1 MKRLFPV
8 VALTLLL
15 AAGCAGCSGDGDSKE
30 DSEKGNGG
38 FVEKTKTYINPVF
51 IQDSPDPSVMRG
63 DDGYFYAFTTAGL
76 RRSKDLVEWSALK
89 DPFESRPAWS
99 DVCKDVWAMDVNK
112 IGDKYV
118 LYYALSKWGEEHEN
132 GLGVAVADDIAGPY
146 KDHGKLFTSNEI
158 GVQNSIDPH
167 YFIDD
172 DGKQYLSWG
181 SFSGLYAIELA
192 ADGLSV
198 KEGAEKQKLAGNA
211 YEGIMIHKHDGK
223 YYMFASIGSCCEEL
237 NSSYTTVV
245 GRADNYFGPY
255 VNKAGASMLDNNH
268 EILIAGSDAVKG
280 PGHNSEIITDDEGH
294 DWILYHGYLTTN
306 PSRGRVLFM
315 DPLHWTDGWP
325 SVKEAKPCMIGQ
337 EVPVFK

>member
-1 MKRLFPV
+1 MKKMFALVPAVILF
-8 VALTLLL
+8 AS
-15 AAGCAGCSGDGDSKE
+15 GCSGDGEGKDDSG
-30 DSEKGNGG
+30 KGGG

-63 DDGYFYAFTTAGL
+63 DDGNFYAFTTAGL
-76 RRSKDLVEWSALK
+76 RRSKDLVEWTALK

-99 DVCKDVWAMDVNK
+99 DICKDVWAMDVNK

-118 LYYALSKWGEEHEN
+118 LYYALSKWAEEHEN
-132 GLGVAVADDIAGPY
+132 GLGVAVADNIAGPY
-146 KDHGKLFTSNEI
+146 KDQGKLFTSNEI

-167 YFIDD
+167 YFLDD

-198 KEGAEKQKLAGNA
+198 KEGAEKRKIAGNA

-223 YYMFASIGSCCEEL
+223 YYMFASIGSCCEGT
-237 NSSYTTVV
+237 NSTYTTVV

-280 PGHNSEIITDDEGH
+280 PGHNSEIITDDAGQ
-294 DWILYHGYLTTN
+294 DWILYHGYLTAN

-315 DPLHWTDGWP
+315 DPVRWIDGWP
-325 SVKEAKPCMIGQ
+325 TVKEAKPCMIGQ